1 MPTPVLDRL
10 IRKLDR
16 GFTDSDV
23 KDAVKAAFIKGEK
36 EIFSS
41 GSSWQGRRW
50 KGLSAP
56 YKERK
61 RGGKIGVSTGA
72 LRRSLTGG
80 AGFLQRANKR
90 EFELGSRLEYAAAFN
105 SERECLYADPDALTE
120 AYQRGLFERGA

>member
-1 MPTPVLDRL
+1 MPTPTLDRIL
-10 IRKLDR
+10 RKLDR
-16 GFTDSDV
+16 GFTDTDV
-23 KDAVKAAFIKGEK
+23 KEAVKAAFVKGSK

-80 AGFLQRANKR
+80 GGFVQRANKR

-105 SERECLYADPDALTE
+105 EERECLFADPDALTD
-120 AYQRGLFERGA
+120 AYAHGLFGRDG